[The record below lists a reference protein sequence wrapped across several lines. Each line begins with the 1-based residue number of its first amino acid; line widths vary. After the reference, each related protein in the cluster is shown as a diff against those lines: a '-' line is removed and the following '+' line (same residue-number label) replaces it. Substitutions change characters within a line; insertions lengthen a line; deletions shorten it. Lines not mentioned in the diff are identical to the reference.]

1 MPIKKTKLY
10 QYIFL
15 LIITFMVIF
24 NGGNNNLYIQFNF
37 IIISIFF
44 LLFIR
49 EKNYLA
55 HMRKI
60 FSTNKLA
67 IKLYVLFISFLIFQT
82 IPLPIEWLSFLSP
95 EKYNFLNKLEF
106 NGNFNSISLSPIN
119 SYFSLLNYLSI
130 FLYLIIFKSLF
141 YKKKYILEFYYFLV
155 FLGAFASSVA
165 IYFLL
170 IGNPD
175 FLMLKNSHAKTN
187 ATGFFINRTVFSCF
201 LTLCFFSGIEYLKMI
216 DHYQKNNTDTFFNKI
231 YVRIFLLLTT
241 IAIIT
246 TFSRLGNFL
255 FISLIIM
262 YISQALYTNDKKNRF
277 FLITLILIVL
287 FDVLILGF
295 YFGSEKLL
303 QRYSFLQNEINE
315 YLPSST
321 EISLSRGDLTKFTLI
336 EFKKFN
342 LFGYGGGG
350 FEYLFKI
357 NYQNLSTD
365 FASHAHSGIIEFIGE
380 FGLIGS
386 TFISLSLLF
395 TCANKDFLSF
405 KNFLLCYL
413 LIFILIF
420 DFSFHIPI
428 IQFLFILLL
437 SVSYKRSDNFEYRF
451 DD

>member
-1 MPIKKTKLY
+1 MPIKRTKLY

-155 FLGAFASSVA
+155 FLGAFAASVA

-303 QRYSFLQNEINE
+303 QRYSFLQSEINE

-321 EISLSRGDLTKFTLI
+321 EISLSRGSIVKFAFI
-336 EFKKFN
+336 EFKKFIF
-342 LFGYGGGG
+342 FGYGGGG

-357 NYQNLSTD
+357 NFQNLSTQ
-365 FASHAHSGIIEFIGE
+365 FASHAHSSIIEFIGE

-437 SVSYKRSDNFEYRF
+437 SVSLKRSDNFEYKI
-451 DD
+451 